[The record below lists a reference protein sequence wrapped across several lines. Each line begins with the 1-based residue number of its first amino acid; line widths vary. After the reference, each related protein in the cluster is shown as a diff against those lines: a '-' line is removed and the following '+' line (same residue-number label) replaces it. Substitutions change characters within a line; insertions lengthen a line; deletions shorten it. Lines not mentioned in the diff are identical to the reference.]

1 MKTFGQFY
9 KDCGEYE
16 IHIKS
21 IFQDYSIPVTFG
33 TVSLREFFIQPLT
46 LNYISVAIVAKESLN
61 NKMNYFERITQEQR
75 NSNLCYYA
83 DNEFGIFSVK
93 NALKTI
99 LMAGY
104 NLSYYPQIRKNL
116 TQGLEF
122 VLKDLKEN
130 YVPRKIGV

>member
-1 MKTFGQFY
+1 MKTFGRFD
-9 KDCGEYE
+9 KDYGKYE
-16 IHIKS
+16 IHIKC
-21 IFQDYSIPVTFG
+21 IFRDSSIPVTFG
-33 TVSLREFFIQPLT
+33 TLALREFFAPPST
-46 LNYISVAIVAKESLN
+46 LNYISVAIIAKKSLSD
-61 NKMNYFERITQEQR
+61 KMNYFERITQKQR
-75 NSNLCYYA
+75 NSNLCYYT
-83 DNEFGIFSVK
+83 DSEFGIFSVA

-116 TQGLEF
+116 KQGLEF